1 VFIRATSACWWLRQ
15 LSGCC
20 GGGGTVTDEDSGIGR
35 REASAM
41 QRLYVMMKMMIDD
54 AMRYSRVEALAA
66 ETAAVDDS
74 N

>member
-1 VFIRATSACWWLRQ
+1 
-15 LSGCC
+15 
-20 GGGGTVTDEDSGIGR
+20 VTDEDSGIGR